1 MDTAPR
7 TPAPAPATR
16 FLPRPEGRIAWT
28 SEGPE
33 TAPTV
38 VLVPGMGDLRGT
50 WRDLVEPL
58 QAAGHRVV
66 RTDLR
71 GHGESDTTFR
81 THGDLAT
88 GSDLVALV
96 ESVGGPVV
104 LLGSSMGAAAACWV
118 AAARPD
124 LVAGLVL
131 VGPVLRDR
139 PMPRPAAAAMRAA
152 YRMLFARPWGGRAWT
167 AYYGGPLTRG
177 TRGPWLDAHLAALRA
192 NLREP
197 GRLRSFRD
205 LAVQLTHAPVT
216 ARLADVHAPTLA
228 FVGDLD
234 PDFPDVAAERAWIAQ
249 VLGADVVAVADAA
262 HYPHHQRPDVV
273 VPQTLR
279 FLAGLPRTTAG
290 AFAPAPTRA
299 EAGRVAQDEATGA

>member
-33 TAPTV
+33 AAPTV

-50 WRDLVEPL
+50 WRDLVAPL

-71 GHGESDTTFR
+71 GHGESDTTFH

-118 AAARPD
+118 AAERPD

-139 PMPRPAAAAMRAA
+139 PMPRPAVAAMRAA
-152 YRMLFARPWGGRAWT
+152 YRALFARPWGGRAWT

-177 TRGPWLDAHLAALRA
+177 TRGPWLDDHLAALRA
-192 NLREP
+192 SLREP

-216 ARLADVHAPTLA
+216 ARLSDVHAPTLA

-234 PDFPDVAAERAWIAQ
+234 PDFPDVAAERTWIEQ
-249 VLGADVVAVADAA
+249 TLGADVVAVADAA

-273 VPQTLR
+273 VPRTLR
-279 FLAGLPRTTAG
+279 FLAGLPRTAAG
-290 AFAPAPTRA
+290 AFAAATPVDSGHAAR
-299 EAGRVAQDEATGA
+299 DEAAGA